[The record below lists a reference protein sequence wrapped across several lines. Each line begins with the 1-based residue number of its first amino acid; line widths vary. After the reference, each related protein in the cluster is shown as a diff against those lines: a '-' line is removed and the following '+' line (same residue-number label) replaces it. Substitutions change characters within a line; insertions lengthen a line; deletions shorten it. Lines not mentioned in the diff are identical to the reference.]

1 MCSLVRAAGVHTV
14 HYMPGENAIPNHSAH
29 YHLTTLKEFQHLVED
44 FNGISYRN
52 RGHVMSMF

>member
-1 MCSLVRAAGVHTV
+1 
-14 HYMPGENAIPNHSAH
+14 MPGENAIPNHSAH